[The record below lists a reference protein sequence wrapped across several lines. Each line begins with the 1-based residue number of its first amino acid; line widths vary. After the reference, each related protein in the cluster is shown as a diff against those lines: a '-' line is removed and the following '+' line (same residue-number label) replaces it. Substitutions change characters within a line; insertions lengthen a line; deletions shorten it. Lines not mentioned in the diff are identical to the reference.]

1 MVVNVTEFLRDAAGE
16 KELELEEAFAPFIYM
31 EEQIRFAS
39 PVQISGVLRKQAPD
53 SYSLKGK
60 LKTKLLLRCGYCL
73 EDYEYPICAEIDS
86 LFAKEQSEDDLDAD
100 FYAMESDVIS
110 LDECVKT
117 NLIMNLPA
125 LRKCRSDCKGL
136 CPICGKNRNEGD
148 CGCGGNTQDE
158 MIPDARFAA
167 LKGFFEK

>member
-1 MVVNVTEFLRDAAGE
+1 MIVNVTEFLRDAAGE

-31 EEQIRFAS
+31 EEQIRFAG
-39 PVQISGVLRKQAPD
+39 PLRLSGILQKQAPD
-53 SYSLKGK
+53 RYSLKGK
-60 LKTKLLLRCGYCL
+60 LNATLLLQCGYCL
-73 EDYEYPICAEIDS
+73 EEYEFPLCVEIDS
-86 LFAKEQSEDDLDAD
+86 LFAKEQLEDDLDAD
-100 FYAMESDVIS
+100 FYAMESDVIL

-125 LRKCRSDCKGL
+125 LRRCRPDCKGL
-136 CPICGKNRNEGD
+136 CPICGKNRNEEE
-148 CGCGGNTQDE
+148 CSCGGNTQDE

>member
-1 MVVNVTEFLRDAAGE
+1 MIVNVTEFLRDAAGE

-31 EEQIRFAS
+31 EEQIRFAG
-39 PVQISGVLRKQAPD
+39 PLRLSGILQKQAPD
-53 SYSLKGK
+53 RYSLKGK
-60 LKTKLLLRCGYCL
+60 LNATLLLQCGYCL
-73 EDYEYPICAEIDS
+73 EEYEFPLCVEIDS
-86 LFAKEQSEDDLDAD
+86 LFAKEQLEDDLDAD
-100 FYAMESDVIS
+100 FYAMESDVIL

-125 LRKCRSDCKGL
+125 LRRCRPDCKGL
-136 CPICGKNRNEGD
+136 CPICGKNRNKEE
-148 CGCGGNTQDE
+148 CSCGGNTQDE

>member
-1 MVVNVTEFLRDAAGE
+1 MIVNVTEFLRDAAGE

-31 EEQIRFAS
+31 EEQIRFAG
-39 PVQISGVLRKQAPD
+39 PLRLSGILQKQAPD
-53 SYSLKGK
+53 RYFLKGK
-60 LKTKLLLRCGYCL
+60 LNATLLLQCGYCL
-73 EDYEYPICAEIDS
+73 EEYEFPLCVEIDS
-86 LFAKEQSEDDLDAD
+86 LFAKEQLEGDLDAD
-100 FYAMESDVIS
+100 FYAMESDVIL

-125 LRKCRSDCKGL
+125 LRRCRPDCKGL
-136 CPICGKNRNEGD
+136 CPICGKNRNEEE
-148 CGCGGNTQDE
+148 CSCGGNTQDE